1 MSGGYD
7 NDYDSDCD
15 YYDYDDDYIY
25 ADAGAFD
32 LADEL
37 ASGAI
42 AEAPALYYRDDE
54 LEEYDNYN
62 FWSEIEYGNNEIFD
76 QESAHINP
84 TDKKKKSKAAE
95 IKDTIKKIRLRG
107 IQDYPT
113 VLWKS
118 SQEAFSL
125 SQPCPIHDKPQQP
138 TALLPNWRQ
147 LLKDRPAVFTTSYMA
162 IHTTKDKQEDAEWED
177 MSEDNHD
184 DEEGDEDDDED
195 DDDEADE
202 EATALQD
209 IDPEMLKSALAAR
222 LSASGMAGK
231 DQSAMMEAMLQMLA
245 GGDGAANDDLLES
258 LTSNMLNQVT
268 KEGGDSS
275 MGQWLAGQGVSL
287 EEDAETGDEEQES
300 NSSMTAGASKDSSPK
315 DSVAAEQS
323 AAPKLSDPSIEVLLE
338 PQSTGKKRKHP
349 LSEVVNQDQTPDTS
363 TLESEPEPI
372 RKRIKQEPS
381 KPSTVS
387 AQPKSSARKPSV
399 PQTRGKMADDKATAK
414 PKPTVSS
421 KARPETTKS
430 TNPKTQTTQAKEK
443 APLIKEPTKPA
454 TRKRKAT
461 EEPIPEEKPK
471 RQLRNFAA
479 PTASSQSK
487 TSETKA
493 SEPKTTRSGRAR
505 K

>member
-1 MSGGYD
+1 
-7 NDYDSDCD
+7 
-15 YYDYDDDYIY
+15 
-25 ADAGAFD
+25 
-32 LADEL
+32 
-37 ASGAI
+37 
-42 AEAPALYYRDDE
+42 
-54 LEEYDNYN
+54 
-62 FWSEIEYGNNEIFD
+62 
-76 QESAHINP
+76 
-84 TDKKKKSKAAE
+84 
-95 IKDTIKKIRLRG
+95 
-107 IQDYPT
+107 
-113 VLWKS
+113 
-118 SQEAFSL
+118 
-125 SQPCPIHDKPQQP
+125 
-138 TALLPNWRQ
+138 
-147 LLKDRPAVFTTSYMA
+147 
-162 IHTTKDKQEDAEWED
+162 
-177 MSEDNHD
+177 
-184 DEEGDEDDDED
+184 
-195 DDDEADE
+195 
-202 EATALQD
+202 
-209 IDPEMLKSALAAR
+209 
-222 LSASGMAGK
+222 MAGK

-315 DSVAAEQS
+315 DSVAAEQP
-323 AAPKLSDPSIEVLLE
+323 AAPKLSDPSIE
-338 PQSTGKKRKHP
+338 STGKKRKHP

-381 KPSTVS
+381 KLSTVS

-421 KARPETTKS
+421 KAKPETTKA

-443 APLIKEPTKPA
+443 APPIKEPTKPA